1 MAAGKILNDEDLEV
15 MTRQLNI
22 ISRAIEG
29 YYNNT
34 TTVINSFN
42 NEAIVQSFYSSGK
55 FGQEKQNQLKNITE
69 AVKKYWDLISNA
81 DYCLISQTKKFID
94 SSTTRLSEGT
104 AVESGNNTTSWNTYG
119 DNTTGMG
126 FATGGESTGSNTTG
140 MGFEPASNESNPTK

>member
-69 AVKKYWDLISNA
+69 AVKKYWDKSMCDEHALFLTPYDTI
-81 DYCLISQTKKFID
+81 
-94 SSTTRLSEGT
+94 
-104 AVESGNNTTSWNTYG
+104 WN
-119 DNTTGMG
+119 G
-126 FATGGESTGSNTTG
+126 FGQ
-140 MGFEPASNESNPTK
+140 F